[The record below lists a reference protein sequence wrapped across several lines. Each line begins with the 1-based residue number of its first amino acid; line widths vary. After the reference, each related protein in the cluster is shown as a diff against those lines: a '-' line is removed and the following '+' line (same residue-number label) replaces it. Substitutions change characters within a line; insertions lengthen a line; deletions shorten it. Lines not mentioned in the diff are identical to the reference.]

1 MAIINYSTY
10 NIRQQNKN
18 GFSSKYLENLSL
30 WLINEMNSVYLYIDY
45 DILIS

>member
-10 NIRQQNKN
+10 NIRQQNKK

-30 WLINEMNSVYLYIDY
+30 WLINKIKSVYVHIYKY
-45 DILIS
+45 V